1 MEQQYEIS
9 AEELNQFLSELKK
22 SDCQVAQHFEKFL
35 KKHLKIKQGQ
45 APHSDAKQQVAK
57 APGITMDRNLPLPVI
72 LVSIICTN

>member
-35 KKHLKIKQGQ
+35 KEHLKTNR
-45 APHSDAKQQVAK
+45 V
-57 APGITMDRNLPLPVI
+57 PL
-72 LVSIICTN
+72 L